1 MKEYF
6 KKIYKGTTEEFYKLA
21 HDNLINE
28 NKMFVITANPETIMI
43 AEENNDLKEA
53 FFSKDSI
60 VVPDGIGIVK
70 GAKMLGIKEINK
82 TITGI
87 DFVKYLLE
95 ECNMHKKSLF
105 LFGAKEE
112 VVTTFEKKIKEQYS
126 GIKVLGAVNG
136 YTENKE
142 KVFND
147 IKKKKPDVILVALGI
162 PNQEVLIY
170 NNLKGFD
177 KGIFVGVGGTFDVLS
192 GLKKRAPNI
201 FLKHNLEWLYR
212 ITREPK
218 RMKRF
223 FKSNVK
229 FLREIRKERKNN

>member
-6 KKIYKGTTEEFYKLA
+6 KKIYKGTTEEFYDLA
-21 HDNLINE
+21 HNNLLNG

-43 AEENNDLKEA
+43 AREDKTLNSA
-53 FFSKDSI
+53 FFSEDSI
-60 VVPDGIGIVK
+60 VIPDGIGIIK
-70 GAKMLGIKEINK
+70 GAKMLGINEIDE

-95 ECNMHKKSLF
+95 ECNKNKKSLF
-105 LFGAKEE
+105 LFGAQEKI
-112 VVTTFEKKIKEQYS
+112 VKTFAEKIKEDYPN
-126 GIKVLGAVNG
+126 IKLLGTVDG
-136 YTENKE
+136 YVEDKD
-142 KVFND
+142 KVFD
-147 IKKKKPDVILVALGI
+147 EIKKKKPDVVLVALGI

-170 NNLKGFD
+170 NNLKDFN

-192 GLKKRAPNI
+192 GLKKRAPEI

-212 ITREPK
+212 ITKEPK

-223 FKSNVK
+223 FKSNIK
-229 FLREIRKERKNN
+229 FLREIKKESKT

>member
-6 KKIYKGTTEEFYKLA
+6 KKIYKGTTEEFYRLA

-43 AEENNDLKEA
+43 AEENHNLKEA

-70 GAKMLGIKEINK
+70 GAKMLKIKEINK
-82 TITGI
+82 TIIGI

-95 ECNMHKKSLF
+95 ECNEYKKSLF

-112 VVTTFEKKIKEQYS
+112 VVKTFEDKIKEQYPR
-126 GIKVLGAVNG
+126 IKVVGAVNG
-136 YTENKE
+136 YVENKDE
-142 KVFND
+142 VFKE

-162 PNQEVLIY
+162 PNQEVIIY
-170 NNLKGFD
+170 NNLKSFD

-229 FLREIRKERKNN
+229 FLREIRKESK